1 MNFSFFM
8 HTKAKRRINFNVWSA
23 AGTPPP
29 WWREAGESG
38 TKKLYQPEPRPVV
51 YVVPI
56 TSILGRLPLVPA
68 GDHGTIPAAMRHRKK
83 ELFEYGKCD
92 ESARPGTGSKLYY
105 INSWAMCWPTD
116 HAKKPLT
123 G

>member
-1 MNFSFFM
+1 MQTECKSQ
-8 HTKAKRRINFNVWSA
+8 HLVRRRN
-23 AGTPPP
+23 TPK

-51 YVVPI
+51 YVIPI
-56 TSILGRLPLVPA
+56 TSILGRLPLIPA

-83 ELFEYGKCD
+83 ELFEYGECGK
-92 ESARPGTGSKLYY
+92 SAARPGTGSKLHY
-105 INSWAMCWPTD
+105 INSWAMCWPSY